1 MNDVHALS
9 GAYAVDALDD
19 IERAHFERHL
29 NDCAECRHEV
39 DSLRAGA
46 AMLAELEPVGPSLA
60 LRSRILAEVATVRP
74 LPPHVVEVRPRRRRF
89 PSLVAAAAAVV
100 AVGVGGGIVYDRLS
114 DDTPAELNLS
124 ATERVLEAPD
134 AERYVQRFDDGS
146 RAIVYR
152 SVDLGQAVIVTQG
165 MADPGEGK
173 VYELWL
179 ERDGDM
185 IAAGFMPEGPDNT
198 VLLSGDAATADGVG
212 ITVEPEGG
220 STEPNLD
227 SAVVLSF
234 DA

>member
-19 IERAHFERHL
+19 IERAQFERHL
-29 NDCAECRHEV
+29 NDCAECRYEV

-46 AMLAELEPVGPSLA
+46 TMLAELEPVAPSAA
-60 LRSRILAEVATVRP
+60 LRSRILTEIATVRP
-74 LPPHVVEVRPRRRRF
+74 LPPQVVEVRPRRRRF
-89 PSLVAAAAAVV
+89 PTLVAAAAAVV
-100 AVGVGGGIVYDRLS
+100 AVGVGGGIVYDRVNDQPS
-114 DDTPAELNLS
+114 EISIS
-124 ATERVLEAPD
+124 ATERVVEAPD

-152 SVDLGQAVIVTQG
+152 SVELGQAVIVTQG

-179 ERDGDM
+179 ERDGEM

-198 VLLSGDAATADGVG
+198 VLLSGDAASADGVG

-220 STEPNLD
+220 SAEPNLD

>member
-1 MNDVHALS
+1 
-9 GAYAVDALDD
+9 
-19 IERAHFERHL
+19 
-29 NDCAECRHEV
+29 
-39 DSLRAGA
+39 
-46 AMLAELEPVGPSLA
+46 
-60 LRSRILAEVATVRP
+60 
-74 LPPHVVEVRPRRRRF
+74 
-89 PSLVAAAAAVV
+89 
-100 AVGVGGGIVYDRLS
+100 
-114 DDTPAELNLS
+114 
-124 ATERVLEAPD
+124 
-134 AERYVQRFDDGS
+134 
-146 RAIVYR
+146 
-152 SVDLGQAVIVTQG
+152 

-179 ERDGDM
+179 ERDGEM